1 MVTFPGCDFPW
12 LYFQGLIFPWLYFQ
26 ALISRVVAARGEVMQ
41 KGHTVKQAVDARD
54 AFAKVNPQSVICYVY
69 KTMSVHV

>member
-1 MVTFPGCDFPW
+1 MFSVSD
-12 LYFQGLIFPWLYFQ
+12 FPWLYFQ

-54 AFAKVNPQSVICYVY
+54 AFAKVKKHTQ
-69 KTMSVHV
+69 